1 MPANLFEDRI
11 PQDLIRCDGW
21 LCWKSQPRNGKFT
34 KAPINPHTDSFNLNR
49 SARSTNQLHRPV
61 IDKTGLSG
69 TFDIHLTYAGTNPLS
84 ASPAAEIEP
93 SLSAATISM
102 PCKHKLGWRLES
114 SRVRPRLWLL
124 IPSKSPLKTSGLS
137 AHGSGTP
144 SATSQ
149 P

>member
-11 PQDLIRCDGW
+11 PEDLIRRDGW
-21 LCWKSQPRNGKFT
+21 QCWKSQPRDGKFT

-49 SARSTNQLHRPV
+49 AARSTNQRHQPV

-93 SLSAATISM
+93 SLSAATIFDALQAQ
-102 PCKHKLGWRLES
+102 LGLTLES
-114 SRVRPRLWLL
+114 SRAPTQVVVINSVQKL
-124 IPSKSPLKTSGLS
+124 TEN
-137 AHGSGTP
+137 
-144 SATSQ
+144 
-149 P
+149 